1 LTFDH
6 VSIPPPVR
14 RTLRIRRGGRY
25 ASLGAVTARPA
36 VAWMRMLAFSAAIA
50 NDVEAVDRA

>member
-1 LTFDH
+1 M
-6 VSIPPPVR
+6 R
-14 RTLRIRRGGRY
+14 ATLRIRRGGRTQP
-25 ASLGAVTARPA
+25 SLPSGREALA